1 MILKDKKI
9 LITGILTDK
18 SIAYAT
24 AQVAIRKWCPSC
36 CNRLWERSYA
46 SPNEQ

>member
-18 SIAYAT
+18 SIAYASAKLALET
-24 AQVAIRKWCPSC
+24 VQQLLQLALEKAFALLRE
-36 CNRLWERSYA
+36 L
-46 SPNEQ
+46 